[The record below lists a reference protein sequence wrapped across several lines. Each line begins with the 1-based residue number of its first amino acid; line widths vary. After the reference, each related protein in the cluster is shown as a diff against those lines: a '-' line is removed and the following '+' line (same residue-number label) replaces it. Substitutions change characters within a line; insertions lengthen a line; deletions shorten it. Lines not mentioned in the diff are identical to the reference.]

1 MAVAIG
7 FTLGLSIAQL
17 LPVQNGPPPPA
28 QFVTSINAEGWS
40 AEATNP
46 GALPAITY
54 TVVSEMAP
62 DTAPITMPLTRAGFD
77 ASGAAVSYPA
87 LRIFTKRKQQAWTSG
102 LPVPNYPPATASTL
116 AMDDYV
122 YATDGTPINVTNN
135 STEISPKPIA
145 AIVTPSRMLVGNTI
159 GAGTAAP
166 VEVIAFHRD
175 CQSNRQVA
183 CVKIRANDGTTQTPW
198 VTIAST
204 KTSTTIEDANPVEV
218 YELPATDISA
228 LATGPFWLE
237 FDVRPWLGADNA
249 NHALSSILRSEDNW
263 AASTTHR
270 TFTRRYFHKD
280 VARAAAPPLAY
291 VDPAGNDSTGIWSTN
306 AATAQ
311 ATPFLTA
318 TAAHAAIMHATR
330 GVPATGGL
338 ANGCRIR
345 IAGAVNVGSA
355 TAVSNPQGGA
365 GVVIERAPG
374 VSRASAVLTMNNSY
388 RPAMT
393 CSVSGLEPHLTI
405 TDLTLQRTS
414 TTAAL
419 YGEAATIMGWQLV
432 NMRLIDTTTGAV
444 TPYTNSNGSLFGVAI
459 DPGGTMNWLTE
470 QNKEVRLLRGVTA
483 DLNGNSPMQW
493 VTIGC
498 SLSRVGGGNMRVAT
512 EGCITYSNKYLAV
525 RGSAA
530 VIGVSAAAAG
540 DIITG
545 VVALQNVIEITG
557 TGTNP
562 AIRLS
567 ADNANGSIVHLLCA
581 LNVVAGFGGNGRENF
596 LYDESTGTNRRQH
609 RLMRFFGN
617 IWLQINTKGSTFV
630 GVGQANP
637 TEAPLRTGN
646 SPYAHGVGCEDEWSQ
661 FCSAD
666 GAQAGSSFSQMHPGL
681 RASIGN
687 SLTVRNDPLFV
698 NYQAATSGPTAGAG
712 GGDYRLQAGSGAR
725 GRVRRRGLA
734 YDLAGAARP
743 TSGYDACGAYV

>member
-1 MAVAIG
+1 MAAAIG
-7 FTLGLSIAQL
+7 FTLGLSIMQL
-17 LPVQNGPPPPA
+17 MPVPSAAAPLIS
-28 QFVTSINAEGWS
+28 SINAEGWS
-40 AEATNP
+40 GEYRVP
-46 GALPAITY
+46 GDLPAMNTSSPSEMDPEGASPKLFLVSRPGFTATGATTTY
-54 TVVSEMAP
+54 TV
-62 DTAPITMPLTRAGFD
+62 
-77 ASGAAVSYPA
+77 SY
-87 LRIFTKRKQQAWTSG
+87 LITKRKRQ
-102 LPVPNYPPATASTL
+102 VYPNYTL
-116 AMDDYV
+116 AEPASVVFDDYV
-122 YATDGTPINVTNN
+122 YATDNITSVTNN
-135 STEISPKPIA
+135 STVLSPKPIA
-145 AIVTPSRMLVGNTI
+145 AVATPSHVLVGNTI

-166 VEVIAFHRD
+166 VEVVVFHRD
-175 CQSNRQVA
+175 FQSNRQAA

-198 VTIAST
+198 VVIAST
-204 KTSTTIEDANPVEV
+204 KKSTTIEDANPIEV

-237 FDVRPWLGADNA
+237 FEVLPWIGTDNA

-263 AASTTHR
+263 AAGTTQR

-280 VARAAAPPLAY
+280 VARAATPPLAR
-291 VDPAGNDSTGIWSTN
+291 VDPAGNDSTGVWSTN

-318 TAAHAAIMHATR
+318 TGAHAAIMHASR
-330 GVPATGGL
+330 GVPATGGV
-338 ANGCRIR
+338 ATGCRIQ
-345 IAGAVNVGSA
+345 INGAVNVGSA

-393 CSVSGLEPHLTI
+393 CSVSGIEPHLTI

-414 TTAAL
+414 NTAAL

-432 NMRLIDTTTGAV
+432 NLRLIDTTTGAV

-470 QNKEVRLLRGVTA
+470 QNKEVRILRGVTA
-483 DLNGNSPMQW
+483 DLNNNSPMQW

-512 EGCITYSNKYLAV
+512 EGLITYSNKYLAV
-525 RGSAA
+525 SGSAT
-530 VIGVSAAAAG
+530 VIGVSAATAG

-545 VVALQNVIEITG
+545 VVVLQNLVELTG
-557 TGTNP
+557 TGSNP

-567 ADNANGSIVHLLCA
+567 ADNANGAIAHLVCGH
-581 LNVVAGFGGNGRENF
+581 NVVPGFGGNGRENF

-609 RLMRFFGN
+609 RLIRFVGN
-617 IWLQINTKGSTFV
+617 IWLQINTKGDRFVSSTD
-630 GVGQANP
+630 P
-637 TEAPLRTGN
+637 TEAPNRTGN
-646 SPYAHGVGCEDEWSQ
+646 FAYMNGVGCEGEWTQ

-666 GAQAGSSFSQMHPGL
+666 GGVLGTAFSQMHPGL
-681 RASIGN
+681 RASLGT

-698 NYQAATSGPTAGAG
+698 NYQATTSGPTAGAG
-712 GGDYRLQAGSGAR
+712 GGDYRLQAGSLAR
-725 GRVRRRGLA
+725 GRVSRRGLA
-734 YDLAGAARP
+734 FDLAGAPRP
-743 TSGYDACGAYV
+743 TSGYDACGAYA